1 LSIILDD
8 GNELS
13 PTSDGLYETDS
24 LVPILFA
31 TSDIVDGDNHE
42 QPIET
47 KPLKL
52 SSSLKLR
59 FSPRK

>member
-13 PTSDGLYETDS
+13 PASDDVLYETDS
-24 LVPILFA
+24 LVPILFP

-42 QPIET
+42 QPI
-47 KPLKL
+47 
-52 SSSLKLR
+52 
-59 FSPRK
+59 